1 MLETPISPACLWT
14 SFGGKL
20 LKVRQTFTF
29 ETVMSHPGKV
39 ALLQQAQQAG
49 YRTYLYYVATD
60 PEINVSR
67 VANRVA
73 LKGHDVPSE
82 KSSRAITNLS
92 SYSLR
97 RSGTQTGLIFSIT
110 PRTTP
115 RELTL
120 GWLRSLTGGFLNLR
134 RPEPRHGS
142 STRCWIKSRPPLN
155 TEL

>member
-1 MLETPISPACLWT
+1 MWT

-60 PEINVSR
+60 DPEINVSR

-73 LKGHDVPSE
+73 LKGHDVLIAE
-82 KSSRAITNLS
+82 LS
-92 SYSLR
+92 AAGDNYSAL
-97 RSGTQTGLIFSIT
+97 SNS
-110 PRTTP
+110 P
-115 RELTL
+115 
-120 GWLRSLTGGFLNLR
+120 N
-134 RPEPRHGS
+134 
-142 STRCWIKSRPPLN
+142 
-155 TEL
+155 